1 MLKLK
6 SLPVTT
12 HDTSPT
18 SPVVDFLSRA
28 WMYLLR
34 SPTPGISRPRSV
46 APELELYAE
55 ASAPEGALYVPG
67 RPSDYLPGTSS
78 LYIGR

>member
-6 SLPVTT
+6 SLPVIADDTT
-12 HDTSPT
+12 PS
-18 SPVVDFLSRA
+18 SPVLDFLSRI
-28 WMYLLR
+28 WTSLLR

-67 RPSDYLPGTSS
+67 RPSDYLSGTSG

>member
-6 SLPVTT
+6 SLPVMADDLS
-12 HDTSPT
+12 HS
-18 SPVVDFLSRA
+18 SPVLDFLSRA

-34 SPTPGISRPRSV
+34 SPTPGVSRPRAV

-55 ASAPEGALYVPG
+55 ASAPEGAHYVPG
-67 RPSDYLPGTSS
+67 RPVDYLPGSSS

>member
-6 SLPVTT
+6 SLPVMT
-12 HDTSPT
+12 DDAPAA
-18 SPVVDFLSRA
+18 SPVLDFLSRA

-34 SPTPGISRPRSV
+34 SPTPSISRPRSV

-67 RPSDYLPGTSS
+67 RPTDYLPGSSS

>member
-6 SLPVTT
+6 SLPVMDRDEI
-12 HDTSPT
+12 HT
-18 SPVVDFLSRA
+18 SPVMDFLSRV
-28 WMYLLR
+28 WTYLMR

-67 RPSDYLPGTSS
+67 RPSDYLQGTSS

>member
-6 SLPVTT
+6 SLPVEVR
-12 HDTSPT
+12 DTATPL
-18 SPVVDFLSRA
+18 PVLDFLSRV
-28 WMYLLR
+28 WTYLLR

-67 RPSDYLPGTSS
+67 RPSDYLQGTSS

>member
-6 SLPVTT
+6 SLPVMTEDT
-12 HDTSPT
+12 HPS
-18 SPVVDFLSRA
+18 SPVLDFLSRA

-67 RPSDYLPGTSS
+67 RPADYLSGSSS